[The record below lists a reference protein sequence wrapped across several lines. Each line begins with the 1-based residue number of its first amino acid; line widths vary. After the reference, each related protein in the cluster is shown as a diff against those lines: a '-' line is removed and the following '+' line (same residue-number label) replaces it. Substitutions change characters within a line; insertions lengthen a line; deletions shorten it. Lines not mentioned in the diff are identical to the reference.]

1 MLRTMDD
8 LEDYSIGATDG
19 TVGRVKDFY
28 FDDERWIVRYFV
40 VETGSW
46 LASRKVLI
54 STMSIHAPNWLN
66 RLLPV
71 SMTRQQ
77 VQDSPD
83 IDTDRPVSRQHE
95 MSLSGHYGY
104 PDYWREG
111 VPQDQISHPNM
122 ALAENARYAVEADA
136 LRAEHDDHH
145 LRSCKTV
152 TSSHIRA
159 PDGDVGHVCGFL
171 IDEENWTI
179 RYLIVDTRNWWL
191 GHQVLI
197 APEWIEGVSW
207 DDHTVSVKLT
217 RDAVRNAPPYR
228 AKAQFDR
235 DAETRL
241 HEHYGLPGY
250 WADKVKLQNP
260 EFRYRA

>member
-19 TVGRVKDFY
+19 SIGRVKDFY

-40 VETGSW
+40 VETGAW

-54 STMSIHAPNWLN
+54 STVSIRAPNWMN

-77 VQDSPD
+77 VEESD
-83 IDTDRPVSRQHE
+83 IDTDWPASR
-95 MSLSGHYGY
+95 
-104 PDYWREG
+104 
-111 VPQDQISHPNM
+111 
-122 ALAENARYAVEADA
+122 
-136 LRAEHDDHH
+136 H

-179 RYLIVDTRNWWL
+179 RYLIVDTRDWWL

-207 DDHTVSVKLT
+207 DEHAVSVNLT
-217 RDAVRNAPPYR
+217 RAAVRAAPAYG
-228 AKAQFDR
+228 AKTQLDR
-235 DAETRL
+235 DGEMKL
-241 HEHYGLPGY
+241 HDHYGLPGY
-250 WADKVKLQNP
+250 WAAKIQLQNP
-260 EFRYRA
+260 EFRYPQ

>member
-40 VETGSW
+40 VETGGW
-46 LASRKVLI
+46 LAGRKVLI
-54 STMSIHAPNWLN
+54 STMSIRAPNWLN

-71 SMTRQQ
+71 SMTRRQ
-77 VQDSPD
+77 VEESPD
-83 IDTDRPVSRQHE
+83 IER
-95 MSLSGHYGY
+95 
-104 PDYWREG
+104 
-111 VPQDQISHPNM
+111 
-122 ALAENARYAVEADA
+122 
-136 LRAEHDDHH
+136 DDHH

-171 IDEENWTI
+171 IDEESWTI

-217 RDAVRNAPPYR
+217 RDAVRNAPPYH
-228 AKAQFDR
+228 AKTQFDR

-241 HEHYGLPGY
+241 HDHYGLPGY
-250 WADKVKLQNP
+250 WANKVKLQNP
-260 EFRYRA
+260 EFRYRPQ

>member
-1 MLRTMDD
+1 MLRPMDD
-8 LEDYSIGATDG
+8 LEDYSIGASDG

-40 VETGSW
+40 VEAGGR
-46 LASRKVLI
+46 LAGRKVLI
-54 STMSIHAPNWLN
+54 STMSIRAPNWLN

-77 VQDSPD
+77 VEESSD
-83 IDTDRPVSRQHE
+83 IED
-95 MSLSGHYGY
+95 
-104 PDYWREG
+104 
-111 VPQDQISHPNM
+111 
-122 ALAENARYAVEADA
+122 
-136 LRAEHDDHH
+136 DDHH

-159 PDGDVGHVCGFL
+159 PDGDVGHVRGFL
-171 IDEENWTI
+171 IDEESWTI

-217 RDAVRNAPPYR
+217 RDAVRDAPPYH

-241 HEHYGLPGY
+241 HDHYELPGY
-250 WADKVKLQNP
+250 WANKVKLQNP
-260 EFRYRA
+260 EFRYRPQ

>member
-1 MLRTMDD
+1 MCDNEQTCAQRLRTLSPGARISCAARSESMLRTMED

-19 TVGRVKDFY
+19 SIGRVKDFY

-40 VETGSW
+40 VETGAW
-46 LASRKVLI
+46 LANRRVLI

-71 SMTRQQ
+71 SMAREQIEE
-77 VQDSPD
+77 SPV
-83 IDTDRPVSRQHE
+83 IDTGR
-95 MSLSGHYGY
+95 
-104 PDYWREG
+104 
-111 VPQDQISHPNM
+111 
-122 ALAENARYAVEADA
+122 LAG
-136 LRAEHDDHH
+136 HDDHH

-152 TSSHIRA
+152 VSSHIRA

-171 IDEENWTI
+171 IDEENWAI

-197 APEWIEGVSW
+197 APEWIEGMSW

-217 RDAVRNAPPYR
+217 LTALRNAPPYR
-228 AKAQFDR
+228 AKTQFDR
-235 DAETRL
+235 DAETKL
-241 HEHYGLPGY
+241 HDHYGLPGY
-250 WADKVKLQNP
+250 WAGKVKLQNS
-260 EFRYRA
+260 EFRHGA

>member
-1 MLRTMDD
+1 MLRTMED

-19 TVGRVKDFY
+19 SIGRVKDFY

-40 VETGSW
+40 VETGAW
-46 LASRKVLI
+46 LANRRVLI

-77 VQDSPD
+77 IEESPV
-83 IDTDRPVSRQHE
+83 IDTGRPISRRHE
-95 MSLSGHYGY
+95 TSLSGHYGY
-104 PDYWREG
+104 PYYWRLA
-111 VPQDQISHPNM
+111 VLQDQVPHRPM
-122 ALAENARYAVEADA
+122 TPAENARKADA
-136 LRAEHDDHH
+136 SLAEHDDHH

-152 TSSHIRA
+152 MSSHIRA

-171 IDEENWTI
+171 IDEENWAI

-197 APEWIEGVSW
+197 APEWIEGMSW

-217 RDAVRNAPPYR
+217 LTALRNAPPYR
-228 AKAQFDR
+228 AKTQFDR
-235 DAETRL
+235 DAETKL
-241 HEHYGLPGY
+241 HDHYGLPGY
-250 WADKVKLQNP
+250 WAGKVKLQNS
-260 EFRYRA
+260 EFRYGA

>member
-1 MLRTMDD
+1 MDD

-28 FDDERWIVRYFV
+28 FDDKRWIVRYFV
-40 VETGSW
+40 VETGAW
-46 LASRKVLI
+46 LAGRKVLI

-66 RLLPV
+66 RLLPL

-77 VQDSPD
+77 VEESPD
-83 IDTDRPVSRQHE
+83 IE
-95 MSLSGHYGY
+95 Y
-104 PDYWREG
+104 
-111 VPQDQISHPNM
+111 
-122 ALAENARYAVEADA
+122 
-136 LRAEHDDHH
+136 DHH

-171 IDEENWTI
+171 IDEESWTI

-217 RDAVRNAPPYR
+217 RDAVRNAPPYH

-241 HEHYGLPGY
+241 HDHYGLPGY
-250 WADKVKLQNP
+250 WANKVKLQNP
-260 EFRYRA
+260 EFRYRPQ

>member
-40 VETGSW
+40 VETGAW
-46 LASRKVLI
+46 LAGRKVLI

-77 VQDSPD
+77 VQESPD
-83 IDTDRPVSRQHE
+83 IDTARPVSRQHE
-95 MSLSGHYGY
+95 MRLSGHYGHAN
-104 PDYWREG
+104 YWREG
-111 VPQDQISHPNM
+111 VPH
-122 ALAENARYAVEADA
+122 AAEADA
-136 LRAEHDDHH
+136 DADARRAEHDDHH

-152 TSSHIRA
+152 TSSHICA

-207 DDHTVSVKLT
+207 DDHTIFVKLT

-228 AKAQFDR
+228 AKTQFDR

-250 WADKVKLQNP
+250 WANKVKLQNP

>member
-1 MLRTMDD
+1 
-8 LEDYSIGATDG
+8 
-19 TVGRVKDFY
+19 
-28 FDDERWIVRYFV
+28 VRYFV
-40 VETGSW
+40 VETGAW

-54 STMSIHAPNWLN
+54 STMSVCAPNWLN

-71 SMTRQQ
+71 SMTRQR

-83 IDTDRPVSRQHE
+83 IDTGRPISRQYE
-95 MSLSGHYGY
+95 TRLSAYYGY
-104 PDYWREG
+104 PYYWRQG
-111 VPQDQISHPNM
+111 
-122 ALAENARYAVEADA
+122 AEADA
-136 LRAEHDDHH
+136 SRAEDDDHH

-171 IDEENWTI
+171 IDEENWAI

-197 APEWIEGVSW
+197 APEWIEGMSW

-217 RDAVRNAPPYR
+217 RAAVRDAPPYR
-228 AKAQFDR
+228 AKTQFDR
-235 DAETRL
+235 DAEAKL
-241 HEHYGLPGY
+241 HDHYGLPGY
-250 WADKVKLQNP
+250 WAGKVNLQNA
-260 EFRYRA
+260 EYRYRA

>member
-28 FDDERWIVRYFV
+28 FDDKRWIVRYFV
-40 VETGSW
+40 VETGAW
-46 LASRKVLI
+46 LAGRKVLI

-71 SMTRQQ
+71 SMTRRQ
-77 VQDSPD
+77 V
-83 IDTDRPVSRQHE
+83 E
-95 MSLSGHYGY
+95 ESLH
-104 PDYWREG
+104 
-111 VPQDQISHPNM
+111 
-122 ALAENARYAVEADA
+122 
-136 LRAEHDDHH
+136 AEHDDHP

-171 IDEENWTI
+171 IDEESWTI

-217 RDAVRNAPPYR
+217 RDAVRNAPPYH

-241 HEHYGLPGY
+241 HDHYGLPGY
-250 WADKVKLQNP
+250 WANKVKLQNP
-260 EFRYRA
+260 EFRYRPQ